1 MKLFKFN
8 RIGLCK
14 NPNVPINE
22 GTPLRFGY
30 IKIETAEFKPGKWC
44 TGLHYHVTTWGYGF
58 GCFKTKT
65 RKFFNSEKEAVWNML
80 QQTIDE
86 CISMLEIN
94 KGTGDEDF
102 NPKMVRKYIRRIK
115 ELQKN
120 FNYREPSLFDFD

>member
-14 NPNVPINE
+14 NPNVPIDE
-22 GTPLRFGY
+22 GTSLCFGH
-30 IKIETAEFKPGKWC
+30 IKIETAEFKPGYWC
-44 TGLHYHVTTWGYGF
+44 AGLNYYVTTWGHYF
-58 GCFKTKT
+58 GCFKSKT
-65 RKFFNSEKEAVWNML
+65 RESFRSKKEAVWNML

-102 NPKMVRKYIRRIK
+102 NPKKVRKYIRRIK